1 MFGMLDYRAHKL
13 FLILFGIP
21 NLILQVLIFILLPI
35 ASYHIGFNLLSGY
48 ISHFTGYLL
57 QFISAVGIYFLI
69 STILSFFLFFVV
81 TKLVNFLFGLFIDVI
96 PHDGRNQEEAML
108 VVWRGEKGIAHI
120 RMGVHPKEWNDDDP
134 QKFAKVDWV
143 SRLFFSDQIIA
154 RLTALRQHYIEYPDD
169 TFHNDKIKE
178 LLNQYDVKMGWAEKV
193 FTSSMVRNFILQ
205 FTYLIILL
213 LWNPSGY

>member
-21 NLILQVLIFILLPI
+21 NWILIVLIFILLPI
-35 ASYHIGFNLLSGY
+35 ASYHLGFYLLSGY
-48 ISHFTGYLL
+48 ISHFTGDIL
-57 QFISAVGIYFLI
+57 QFISAVGIYWLLSI
-69 STILSFFLFFVV
+69 IITILALVV

-96 PHDGRNQEEAML
+96 PHDGRNQEQAML
-108 VVWRGEKGIAHI
+108 VVWGGEKAITSLRLGI
-120 RMGVHPKEWNDDDP
+120 HPKEWNDDDP
-134 QKFAKVDWV
+134 QRFAKLDWV

-154 RLTALRQHYIEYPDD
+154 RLTALREHYIEHPDD
-169 TFHNDKIKE
+169 LFHEGKIKE

-193 FTSSMVRNFILQ
+193 FTSSMMRSFILQ